1 MRNKHLISMLTIALF
16 LSGISQAPVNAYVA
30 EPCDSIGFNLKTLGG
45 DMGTLKYIS
54 DCEPTEAFS
63 STLAITNASVPAVFS
78 FGLNLATQLPDPELD
93 SVACLPTV
101 SINDSDWLSVPD
113 PLTLSYNDESGYST
127 GGEWSLELGS
137 GDKSNLMGLLSLG
150 RNTMK
155 VSLNCSVLPP
165 EFNQVMTSYIN
176 LAQESY
182 GDTAGVSINQASGF
196 TNSRNVALNLSFNDG
211 SVPFQVMISNDGGF
225 PVSARSIQN
234 YKKNTVSWKLSS
246 SGSKITKVVY
256 IKYRYSDNE
265 GWSTTFSDDIVID
278 TIAPELI
285 SVNAVK
291 AGNKLKFS
299 LKAKDN
305 RSGISKVQYS
315 NKNNDSK
322 AVISSYSKKLT
333 VSLKPKSGYVYIRVK
348 DKAGNWSKW
357 KKVKVK

>member
-16 LSGISQAPVNAYVA
+16 LSAISQAPVNAYVA
-30 EPCDSIGFNLKTLGG
+30 KACDSIGFGLKTLGG

-63 STLAITNASVPAVFS
+63 STLTLTKASVPAVFS

-113 PLTLSYNDESGYST
+113 PLTLSYNEESGYY
-127 GGEWSLELGS
+127 GKRWFLELGS
-137 GDKSNLMGLLSLG
+137 GDKSNLLGLLSLG

-155 VSLNCSVLPP
+155 VSLNCSMLPP

-182 GDTAGVSINQASGF
+182 GDTAGVSINQARGF
-196 TNSRNVALNLSFNDG
+196 TNSRDVVLNLSFNGD

-234 YKKNTVSWKLSS
+234 YKKNTVPWKLSS
-246 SGSKITKVVY
+246 SGSKVTKVVY

-278 TIAPELI
+278 NIAPELI

-305 RSGISKVQYS
+305 KSGVSKVQYS
-315 NKNNDSK
+315 NKNSDSK
-322 AVISSYSKKLT
+322 AVINNYSKKMT